1 MPHDVT
7 LIATFAVGFVLAFIF
22 GTIANR
28 LRLPPLVGYLV
39 AGVVIG
45 RFATGMVATTAI
57 AGQLADIGVILLM
70 FGVGLHFSVAD
81 LMAVRRIVLLGPVVQ
96 IAIATAIG
104 AAMATLWGW
113 TLGGG
118 IVLGLCLSVASTVV
132 VLKGLEE
139 RNEVALPSGRV
150 AIGWLV
156 VEDLTMVLVLVL
168 LPALAGALGG
178 IVPGGDAATGGES
191 LALSLLVTLLKVG
204 AFGAIV
210 LVGGPRALPWLLRQ
224 VARTGSRELFT
235 LAVLTLSI
243 GIAFGSAELFGVSFA
258 LGAFFAGVVLNES
271 DLSHKAAANT
281 LPLQDAFAVLFFVS
295 VGMLFDPWIV
305 VREPWMVVGVLV
317 FVLVIKAINATVIVL
332 AMGYPSGLAFYVAAT
347 IAQIGEFSFILAGL
361 GISYSLLPPESL
373 SLLLAA
379 SIVSITANQLAFVAK
394 ERLVALVRA
403 SPRLSAIFEEA
414 RAPRFA
420 MLTQDLENARLA
432 AEAKAAE
439 HKMVTPAELVDRFPM
454 FAGLTPEQRE
464 VVLLHFLPDDAQ
476 PGQRIIHRGDKADAA
491 YFVSSGEVEVAV
503 SGQHIRLGPGSF
515 FGEMALSSGQP
526 RSADVT
532 ALDYSKFLKLTV
544 DDFNEILRR
553 YPDIR
558 AQIVAQAE
566 KRGEMNRRQAEQ
578 AVETAKAALDDDE
591 GATK

>member
-1 MPHDVT
+1 
-7 LIATFAVGFVLAFIF
+7 
-22 GTIANR
+22 
-28 LRLPPLVGYLV
+28 
-39 AGVVIG
+39 
-45 RFATGMVATTAI
+45 
-57 AGQLADIGVILLM
+57 
-70 FGVGLHFSVAD
+70 
-81 LMAVRRIVLLGPVVQ
+81 MAVRRIVLLGPVVQ

-464 VVLLHFLPDDAQ
+464 VVLLHFLPDEAQ

-515 FGEMALSSGQP
+515 FGEMALISGQP